1 MANLC
6 DKLKGSLMAQVV
18 RNLCVDKLQSIW
30 GRETRLVGVL
40 LNGNK
45 NVVDV
50 VKRELT
56 NILELCNVNLIK

>member
-30 GRETRLVGVL
+30 GGKTRLVSVL
-40 LNGNK
+40 LNKIK
-45 NVVDV
+45 NVVDL
-50 VKRELT
+50 VKRELN